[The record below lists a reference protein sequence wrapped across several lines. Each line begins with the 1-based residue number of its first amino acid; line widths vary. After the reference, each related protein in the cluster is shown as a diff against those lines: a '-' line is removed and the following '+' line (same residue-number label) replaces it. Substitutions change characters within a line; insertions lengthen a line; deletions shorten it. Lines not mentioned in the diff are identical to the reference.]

1 MYKIITA
8 LSKNRGIG
16 YRGKLPW
23 NIRKDMNFF
32 KNTTSTV
39 SNKKKIK
46 ALLISALL
54 DLDI

>member
-1 MYKIITA
+1 MYIM
-8 LSKNRGIG
+8 LNRI
-16 YRGKLPW
+16 YKY
-23 NIRKDMNFF
+23 
-32 KNTTSTV
+32 